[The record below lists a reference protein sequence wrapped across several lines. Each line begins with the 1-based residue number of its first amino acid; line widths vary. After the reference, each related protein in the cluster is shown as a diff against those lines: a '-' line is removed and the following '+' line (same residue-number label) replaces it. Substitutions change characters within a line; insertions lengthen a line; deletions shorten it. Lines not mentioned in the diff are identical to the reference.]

1 MVQARRQ
8 PLLCYVVKNLKS
20 NVDVINKTITFIKLG
35 IYGPDKGDA
44 FILGNSIKTNMNEI
58 RSSIGFCPQ
67 HVIF

>member
-1 MVQARRQ
+1 MVLEKRQ
-8 PLLCYVVKNLKS
+8 PLLCYVVKNIKS
-20 NVDVINKTITFIKLG
+20 NIYVINKTTFIKLG

-67 HVIF
+67 HVIFR

>member
-1 MVQARRQ
+1 M
-8 PLLCYVVKNLKS
+8 VKNLKS
-20 NVDVINKTITFIKLG
+20 NVYVINKTATFIKLG

-67 HVIF
+67 HVIFR